1 MEVRVPRD
9 DGLSLLRQLVARRR
23 PVRPTAA
30 QHVERRLDGI
40 AVRAVPLRRRKHPWC
55 PAEATAHVLL
65 ALAGEDLE
73 RRGGERDLARRRWIR
88 RDQAALNRPA
98 EEQARDGQQAVAG
111 DSPRDP
117 VEHSKDVRAADL
129 REFQRAESWE
139 DAHVDV

>member
-9 DGLSLLRQLVARRR
+9 DGLPLLRQLVARRR

-65 ALAGEDLE
+65 ALAGE
-73 RRGGERDLARRRWIR
+73 DLARRRWIR